1 MTTNE
6 RTCSRRKRLRV
17 AILAVTGLALAGGAT
32 AHAARRMYSNVQVTQ
47 LADERGDII
56 RVQGNVSLVA
66 SLEGTDEHI
75 FCGTGAHVSSYPEG
89 ETFEYAHCN
98 AVNSVGDAVY
108 CFATD
113 PALVRVAASVND
125 ASFVYFQVRDGQCES
140 IQVNSGSPFGP

>member
-1 MTTNE
+1 MSTNE
-6 RTCSRRKRLRV
+6 RASARGTRLRA
-17 AILAVTGLALAGGAT
+17 AILAAAVLAVLGGAT
-32 AHAARRMYSNVQVTQ
+32 AHAARRMYSNVQVEHRE
-47 LADERGDII
+47 DERGEYI
-56 RVQGNVSLVA
+56 RVQGNIALVA

-75 FCGTGAHVSSYPEG
+75 FCGTGAHLSSFPDG

-125 ASFVYFQVRDGQCES
+125 ASLVFFEVRAGQCTT